1 MTRKTLLGML
11 LVAVILMLCGCN
23 MTTVDQLYCLP
34 DRSEEH
40 DNLQSLMSS
49 AMEGLSYS
57 APVSGQNR
65 QTVQMADLNGD
76 GEDEYILFAKG
87 TSENPLYIFIFVRDG
102 EEYRLLD
109 TIQSS
114 GSAFDQVEY
123 VPMDNRKGCELVI
136 GHQVSDQVLRSVSVY
151 TMRDDRMELL
161 MSSGYSK
168 FLCTDLSRNG
178 KNELL
183 LLRPGEEDGQH
194 GIAELYSLL
203 SGTAERYTEAVMSRP
218 VDKIKRIM
226 VGRLD
231 DGIPAVYVASDV
243 DGSAI
248 ITDVYAVVDGQF
260 VNVSVSTESGTSV
273 QTLRNYYVY
282 ADDIDNDGVLE
293 LPSLVTNHQGSADSA
308 GTNHHVIRWY
318 ALQSNGRTVNKEYT
332 YHNFAGGWYLELN
345 DAIAEGMTVQQ
356 LGNTYEFYLWDAE
369 GKKTEKI
376 MSVVVLTGQKREEQ
390 ALVDNRFIVYRGEAT
405 IYAAKL
411 EVASAA
417 YGIDRDI
424 LIRNFHLITQ
434 DWNTGE
440 T

>member
-1 MTRKTLLGML
+1 MIRKILLGML
-11 LVAVILMLCGCN
+11 LVAVILTFCGCN
-23 MTTVDQLYCLP
+23 MTTVDQMYCLP
-34 DRSEEH
+34 ERSEEH
-40 DNLQSLMSS
+40 DNLQTLMNT
-49 AMEGLSYS
+49 AMSGLSYS

-87 TSENPLYIFIFVRDG
+87 TAELPLYIFIFVREG

-114 GSAFDQVEY
+114 GSVFDQVEY
-123 VPMDNRKGCELVI
+123 VAMDNRKGCELVV

-168 FLCTDLSRNG
+168 FLCGDLSQDGR
-178 KNELL
+178 NELFV
-183 LLRPGEEDGQH
+183 LRPGDEDGQH
-194 GIAELYSLL
+194 GIAELYSL
-203 SGTAERYTEAVMSRP
+203 SGGTAERYTEAVMSRP

-226 VGRLD
+226 AGKLD

-243 DGSAI
+243 DGTAI

-293 LPSLVTNHQGSADSA
+293 LPSLVTNPTGTPDSA

-332 YHNFAGGWYLELN
+332 YHNFAGGWYLEL
-345 DAIAEGMTVQQ
+345 DSAIAEAVFVQQ
-356 LGNTYEFYLWDAE
+356 LGNTYDFYLWNAE
-369 GKKTEKI
+369 RLESEKI
-376 MSVVVLTGQKREEQ
+376 MSVIVLTGQKREEQ
-390 ALVDNRFIVYRGEAT
+390 ALIDNRFILHRSEST

-411 EVASAA
+411 EVASAT
-417 YGIDRDI
+417 YGINRDK
-424 LIRNFHLITQ
+424 LVQDFNLITQ

>member
-1 MTRKTLLGML
+1 MIRKILFGML
-11 LVAVILMLCGCN
+11 LIAAILMLSGCN
-23 MTTVDQLYCLP
+23 MTTVDQMYCLP
-34 DRSEEH
+34 ERSEEH
-40 DNLQSLMSS
+40 TNLQTLMNS
-49 AMEGLSYS
+49 AMTGLSYS

-87 TSENPLYIFIFVRDG
+87 TSEKPLYIFIFARDG
-102 EEYRLLD
+102 EEYRLMD

-114 GSAFDQVEY
+114 GSLFDQVEY
-123 VPMDNRKGCELVI
+123 VPMDNREGCELVI

-151 TMRDDRMELL
+151 TMMDDRMELL

-168 FLCTDLSRNG
+168 FLCSDLSQDG
-178 KNELL
+178 QNELFI
-183 LLRPGEEDGQH
+183 LRPGEEDGQH
-194 GIAELYSLL
+194 GIAELYSLQ

-226 VGRLD
+226 AGKLD

-243 DGSAI
+243 EGNAI

-273 QTLRNYYVY
+273 QTLRNYYIY

-293 LPSLVTNHQGSADSA
+293 LPSLVTNHPGVTDSP

-332 YHNFAGGWYLELN
+332 YHNFAGGWYLELSSK
-345 DAIAEGMTVQQ
+345 IAEGMSVQQ
-356 LGNTYEFYLWDAE
+356 LGNTYDFYLWDSQRNE
-369 GKKTEKI
+369 SVKI
-376 MSVVVLTGQKREEQ
+376 MSLIVLTGQKREEQ
-390 ALVDNRFIVYRGEAT
+390 ALIDNRFIVYRAEAT

-411 EVASAA
+411 EVVSAA
-417 YGIDRDI
+417 YGINRDK
-424 LIRNFHLITQ
+424 LLQDFNLITQ
-434 DWNTGE
+434 DWNNGE

>member
-1 MTRKTLLGML
+1 MIRKILFGML
-11 LVAVILMLCGCN
+11 FVAAILMLSGCN
-23 MTTVDQLYCLP
+23 MTTVDQMYCLP
-34 DRSEEH
+34 ERSEEH
-40 DNLQSLMSS
+40 TNLQTLMNG
-49 AMEGLSYS
+49 AMSGLSYS

-114 GSAFDQVEY
+114 GSVFDQVEY
-123 VPMDNRKGCELVI
+123 VPIDNRKGCELVI

-151 TMRDDRMELL
+151 TMTGGRMELL

-168 FLCTDLSRNG
+168 FLCTDFNQNG
-178 KNELL
+178 TSELFI
-183 LLRPGEEDGQH
+183 LRPGEEDGQH
-194 GIAELYSLL
+194 GIAELYTLQN
-203 SGTAERYTEAVMSRP
+203 GTAERYTEAVLSRP

-226 VGRLD
+226 TGKLD
-231 DGIPAVYVASDV
+231 DGISAVYVASDV
-243 DGSAI
+243 DGNAL

-273 QTLRNYYVY
+273 QTLRNYYLY

-293 LPSLVTNHQGSADSA
+293 LPSLVNNNPGAADSA

-318 ALQSNGRTVNKEYT
+318 ALQSNGRTVNKKYT
-332 YHNFAGGWYLELN
+332 YHNFAGGWYLELSSE
-345 DAIAEGMTVQQ
+345 IAEGMSVQQ
-356 LGNTYEFYLWDAE
+356 LGNTYDFYLWDSE
-369 GKKTEKI
+369 GKESVKI
-376 MSVVVLTGQKREEQ
+376 MSVIVLTGQKREEQ
-390 ALVDNRFIVYRGEAT
+390 ALTDNRFIVYRGEAT

-417 YGIDRDI
+417 YGIDRDN
-424 LIRNFHLITQ
+424 LIRDFNLITQ
-434 DWNTGE
+434 DWDMGE

>member
-1 MTRKTLLGML
+1 MIRKILFGML
-11 LVAVILMLCGCN
+11 LIAAILMLSGCN
-23 MTTVDQLYCLP
+23 MTTVDQMYCLP
-34 DRSEEH
+34 ERSEEH
-40 DNLQSLMSS
+40 TNLQALMNS
-49 AMEGLSYS
+49 AMTGLSYS

-87 TSENPLYIFIFVRDG
+87 TSEKPLYIFIFVRDG
-102 EEYRLLD
+102 EEYRLMD

-114 GSAFDQVEY
+114 GSLFDQVEY
-123 VPMDNRKGCELVI
+123 VPMDNREGCELVI

-151 TMRDDRMELL
+151 TMMDDRMELL

-168 FLCTDLSRNG
+168 FLCSDLSQDG
-178 KNELL
+178 KNELFI
-183 LLRPGEEDGQH
+183 LRPGEEDGQH
-194 GIAELYSLL
+194 GIAELYSLQ

-226 VGRLD
+226 AGKLD

-243 DGSAI
+243 EGNAI

-273 QTLRNYYVY
+273 QTLRNYYIY

-293 LPSLVTNHQGSADSA
+293 LPSLVTNHPGATDSL

-332 YHNFAGGWYLELN
+332 YHNFAGGWYLELSSK
-345 DAIAEGMTVQQ
+345 IAEGMSVQQ
-356 LGNTYEFYLWDAE
+356 LGNTYDFYLWDSQRNE
-369 GKKTEKI
+369 SVKI
-376 MSVVVLTGQKREEQ
+376 MSLIVLTGQKREEQ
-390 ALVDNRFIVYRGEAT
+390 ALIDNRFIVYRAEAT

-417 YGIDRDI
+417 YGINRDK
-424 LIRNFHLITQ
+424 LLQDFNLITQ
-434 DWNTGE
+434 DWNNGE